1 MKQKGRNSTN
11 NLSTFVQKCYSA
23 ICCIMDSKTYF
34 LQQDINVS
42 SIIH

>member
-1 MKQKGRNSTN
+1 
-11 NLSTFVQKCYSA
+11 
-23 ICCIMDSKTYF
+23 MDSKTYF